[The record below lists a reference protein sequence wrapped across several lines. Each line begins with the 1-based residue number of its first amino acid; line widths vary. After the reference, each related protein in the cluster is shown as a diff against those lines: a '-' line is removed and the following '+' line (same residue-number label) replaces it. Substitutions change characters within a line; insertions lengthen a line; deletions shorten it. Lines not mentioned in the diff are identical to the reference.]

1 MQKENKNP
9 EYVIY
14 MGKSVLKEFFRTY
27 VYAKEGDEKK
37 LANSWKEYKELIN
50 SGEWVDE
57 KKAEII
63 EIKPKLKKN

>member
-37 LANSWKEYKELIN
+37 LVNSWKEYKELIN